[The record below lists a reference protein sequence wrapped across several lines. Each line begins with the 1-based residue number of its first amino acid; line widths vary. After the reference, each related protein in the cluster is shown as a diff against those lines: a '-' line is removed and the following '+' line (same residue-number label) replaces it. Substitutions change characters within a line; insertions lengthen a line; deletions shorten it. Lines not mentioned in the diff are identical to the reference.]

1 MAATAAAAAAAA
13 ASKWRN
19 GVFALPPSLLPPL
32 PPSRPTLWLAR
43 SWMAIYL
50 CLRTLCAR
58 AGERERGGGSGA
70 PAPEDNSNFHLSNCK
85 T

>member
-1 MAATAAAAAAAA
+1 MAATAAAA

-19 GVFALPPSLLPPL
+19 GVFALPSSSAAVAADSLVGSLMDGYIFVSTNIVRQ
-32 PPSRPTLWLAR
+32 SR
-43 SWMAIYL
+43 
-50 CLRTLCAR
+50 
-58 AGERERGGGSGA
+58 REGGSGA

>member
-1 MAATAAAAAAAA
+1 MAATAAAAA

-19 GVFALPPSLLPPL
+19 GVFALPPSLPPPLPPL
-32 PPSRPTLWLAR
+32 PSRPPTLWLAR

-58 AGERERGGGSGA
+58 AGEREEEGVGA

>member
-1 MAATAAAAAAAA
+1 MAATAAAAAAA

-19 GVFALPPSLLPPL
+19 GVFALLPPL
-32 PPSRPTLWLAR
+32 PPSRPPTLWLAR

-58 AGERERGGGSGA
+58 AGESEGGREGGRGA